1 MRETLYQQCFDEMI
15 RQITI
20 NCAER
25 GFLLVRVRDEFR
37 QQLTA
42 YQGLY
47 DSSIAYG
54 MRHALVAEALKAEI
68 RSRIETLRKDCD
80 DLEDLIS
87 DLETQCK
94 EVVK

>member
-1 MRETLYQQCFDEMI
+1 
-15 RQITI
+15 
-20 NCAER
+20 
-25 GFLLVRVRDEFR
+25 
-37 QQLTA
+37 
-42 YQGLY
+42 
-47 DSSIAYG
+47 
-54 MRHALVAEALKAEI
+54 MRHALVAEASKAEI

>member
-54 MRHALVAEALKAEI
+54 MRHALVAEASKAEI